1 LRLDGVK
8 ESGHSIIHKIK
19 KEAGDVW
26 LIRSV
31 IILIGVI
38 AFLWLGMRNA
48 DQSVDFSLF
57 TKTYENFSL
66 NLLMLVVFAAGMIFS
81 FLISIISEF
90 QLRNRIS
97 RQRRGIVRLEKEL
110 AALRNLPLEES
121 EISGEM
127 EINP

>member
-1 LRLDGVK
+1 M
-8 ESGHSIIHKIK
+8 
-19 KEAGDVW
+19 W

-31 IILIGVI
+31 IILVGVI

-48 DQSVDFSLF
+48 DQTVDFSLF

-90 QLRNRIS
+90 QLRNKIS
-97 RQRRGIVRLEKEL
+97 SQRRGIVRLEKEL
-110 AALRNLPLEES
+110 AALRNLPLEETES
-121 EISGEM
+121 SAGDID
-127 EINP
+127 INP